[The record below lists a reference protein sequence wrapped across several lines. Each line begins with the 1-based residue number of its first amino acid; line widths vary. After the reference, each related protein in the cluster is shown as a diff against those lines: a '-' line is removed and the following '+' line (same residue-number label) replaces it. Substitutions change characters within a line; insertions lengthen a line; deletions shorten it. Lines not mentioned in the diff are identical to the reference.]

1 MEGVNVCFGY
11 LPVVHLAEKHR
22 EDLLRLLSTAITP
35 YSQFFA
41 DALKAH
47 PVHGKVVD
55 GSVEFDS
62 TIALLARLGTHPL
75 NCAFLSLPVV
85 VDPRPVIQ
93 TAPIVWVDDEMGC
106 RLALCRVAA
115 IVGHVSSSP
124 TDGAKACYLALHL
137 LLVRRL
143 RYQAQVKVG
152 QSVYDGMV
160 YHDVVALH
168 KCVCEDKKQEEYGEI

>member
-1 MEGVNVCFGY
+1 MESVNVCFSY

-22 EDLLRLLSTAITP
+22 ENLLCLLGTAITP
-35 YSQFFA
+35 YSKFFA
-41 DALKAH
+41 NALKAH
-47 PVHGKVVD
+47 PVHRKVVN
-55 GSVEFDS
+55 GSVEFDG

-93 TAPIVWVDDEMGC
+93 TAPIVWVNDEMGC
-106 RLALCRVAA
+106 NLPLCRVAA
-115 IVGHVSSSP
+115 IIGHVSSSP

-137 LLVRRL
+137 LLIRRL
-143 RYQAQVKVG
+143 LYQAQVKVG

-160 YHDVVALH
+160 YHDVIALH
-168 KCVCEDKKQEEYGEI
+168 KCVCEDKKRERRG